1 MAATKACSIKATAA
15 MCLLWMVFLSASA
28 TGGSRRR
35 DPDMEETAFK
45 MIGAYGDGHL
55 LLVDNDKLLALLVH
69 VSHMN
74 AKFQAIYEN
83 LEPKLNQDDYQ
94 VDDTDLKNLRD
105 LRILVTTEKFP
116 WPYGQFPAV
125 KDLPCGI
132 AYSQCRAEYYKYF
145 NLFNECV
152 TLFRIRMNNVALKL
166 EGVYKNLKL
175 KLDRGAYLGFE
186 PNIQTTRRIIRHE
199 VYIWGDVPKK
209 WTELDSHIGK
219 WIFSRYSSICS
230 YFWLVIN
237 AHDKEYSGY
246 ISILDESLMDTACQG
261 TTNHGDLDSVVCSG
275 VADSMASNQQWP
287 PAPNDG
293 YAGMNGFKYEDG
305 SDFGSIPNSDL
316 GDFVDTT
323 TTRHYDGLTEYDP
336 SQNSQP
342 DYDAPYFGDYSSTE
356 APTRMADVTAD
367 DYAKPSSPYAGTS
380 TPTSYDPADP
390 VSLYPGVGTP
400 YPHTPYAPAGPSSP
414 YAGTRTPNT
423 FPTSDPANPPSVSRR
438 LKRRFA
444 RFRS

>member
-1 MAATKACSIKATAA
+1 
-15 MCLLWMVFLSASA
+15 
-28 TGGSRRR
+28 
-35 DPDMEETAFK
+35 
-45 MIGAYGDGHL
+45 
-55 LLVDNDKLLALLVH
+55 
-69 VSHMN
+69 
-74 AKFQAIYEN
+74 
-83 LEPKLNQDDYQ
+83 
-94 VDDTDLKNLRD
+94 
-105 LRILVTTEKFP
+105 
-116 WPYGQFPAV
+116 
-125 KDLPCGI
+125 
-132 AYSQCRAEYYKYF
+132 
-145 NLFNECV
+145 
-152 TLFRIRMNNVALKL
+152 
-166 EGVYKNLKL
+166 
-175 KLDRGAYLGFE
+175 
-186 PNIQTTRRIIRHE
+186 
-199 VYIWGDVPKK
+199 
-209 WTELDSHIGK
+209 
-219 WIFSRYSSICS
+219 
-230 YFWLVIN
+230 
-237 AHDKEYSGY
+237 
-246 ISILDESLMDTACQG
+246 
-261 TTNHGDLDSVVCSG
+261 
-275 VADSMASNQQWP
+275 
-287 PAPNDG
+287 
-293 YAGMNGFKYEDG
+293 MNGFKYEDG

-336 SQNSQP
+336 SQNFQP